1 MKADATLDCFG
12 LLCPLPIIKTSEKI
26 KELKKGEV
34 LEIVSTDEG
43 IKKDMASWCRVT
55 GQELLKIEEEESN
68 PKVYRVFIRKQI

>member
-34 LEIVSTDEG
+34 LEIISTDEG
-43 IKKDMASWCRVT
+43 IKKDMDSWCRMT

-68 PKVYRVFIRKQI
+68 PKVYRVFIRKQT